1 MLGCHSS
8 ELGHSP
14 GQRVGNS
21 WLLYAGSTLL
31 LLRQV
36 LADVVFSWLEETAS
50 AADVQGLISGKKIFI
65 PMK

>member
-1 MLGCHSS
+1 M
-8 ELGHSP
+8 
-14 GQRVGNS
+14 GNS